1 MRPAQGKELAPGLSV
16 MRADLDA
23 ATSTSADVQEAQW
36 RAGVNRQA
44 QPGAALHQHAASA
57 AAAAKRVATAMT
69 GDEKEAAERCR
80 ADRRNAAKR
89 KRRAAA
95 AGEAIAPTAVSDLG
109 PDHTRCGIW
118 HLDVTHLTVI

>member
-80 ADRRNAAKR
+80 ADHGMQQNEKDELLLQVKRLLRRR
-89 KRRAAA
+89 
-95 AGEAIAPTAVSDLG
+95 
-109 PDHTRCGIW
+109 
-118 HLDVTHLTVI
+118 